1 MEENRAANQRSA
13 FSPSFVL
20 ALYISNGFGRRAKE
34 AFETAKEIQIV
45 EIKSPNNVLK
55 VVLIYLVA
63 TKVTCKSSH
72 FPIKCVPTAGRK
84 SLEKKPRASS
94 VVMQMRFLTNLI
106 SKQISLHHPQ
116 ILLSLPQ

>member
-1 MEENRAANQRSA
+1 M
-13 FSPSFVL
+13 
-20 ALYISNGFGRRAKE
+20 
-34 AFETAKEIQIV
+34 
-45 EIKSPNNVLK
+45 K

-72 FPIKCVPTAGRK
+72 FPIKCVPTAGSK

-116 ILLSLPQ
+116 ILLSLPQLKNMNYYGF

>member
-1 MEENRAANQRSA
+1 M
-13 FSPSFVL
+13 
-20 ALYISNGFGRRAKE
+20 
-34 AFETAKEIQIV
+34 
-45 EIKSPNNVLK
+45 K

-72 FPIKCVPTAGRK
+72 FPIKCVPTAGSK

-116 ILLSLPQ
+116 ILLSLPQLKIWIIMVFDFANPNKLI